1 MSPLH
6 GGGHPTSPMGRE
18 IEFGNISTLLNDS
31 EYPLAQSAAVRE
43 FSDVTLVLADGK
55 ADLGK
60 LISETTNETF
70 ESASDIETALHNVL
84 PRRAVGE
91 PYQSDGDA

>member
-1 MSPLH
+1 
-6 GGGHPTSPMGRE
+6 MGRK
-18 IEFGNISTLLNDS
+18 IEFGNISTLLDDVA
-31 EYPLAQSAAVRE
+31 YPLEQSAAAEE

-60 LISETTNETF
+60 LISETPNETF

-91 PYQSDGDA
+91 PYQSEGDA

>member
-1 MSPLH
+1 MV
-6 GGGHPTSPMGRE
+6 RE
-18 IEFGNISTLLNDS
+18 VEFDEISTVLDDTT
-31 EYPLAQSAAVRE
+31 YPLTQSAAAAE
-43 FSDVTLVLADGK
+43 FSDVTVVLADGT

-91 PYQSDGDA
+91 PYQSEGDA

>member
-1 MSPLH
+1 
-6 GGGHPTSPMGRE
+6 MGRE
-18 IEFGNISTLLNDS
+18 VEFRNISTVLNDTK
-31 EYPLAQSAAVRE
+31 YPLAQSAAAEE
-43 FSDVTLVLADGK
+43 FADVTLVLADGK

-84 PRRAVGE
+84 PRRSVGE
-91 PYQSDGDA
+91 PYQSEGDA

>member
-1 MSPLH
+1 ML
-6 GGGHPTSPMGRE
+6 G
-18 IEFGNISTLLNDS
+18 DVK
-31 EYPLAQSAAVRE
+31 YPLERTAAAEE
-43 FSDVTLVLADGK
+43 FADVTLVLADGE
-55 ADLGK
+55 ADLGN

-70 ESASDIETALHNVL
+70 DSAADIETALHNVL

>member
-1 MSPLH
+1 
-6 GGGHPTSPMGRE
+6 MGRE
-18 IEFGNISTLLNDS
+18 IEFRNISTVLNDIK
-31 EYPLAQSAAVRE
+31 YPLAQSAAAE
-43 FSDVTLVLADGK
+43 ELSDVTLVLADGK

-60 LISETTNETF
+60 LISETSNEMF

-91 PYQSDGDA
+91 PHQSEGDA

>member
-1 MSPLH
+1 MV
-6 GGGHPTSPMGRE
+6 RE
-18 IEFGNISTLLNDS
+18 IEFGEISTLLDDI
-31 EYPLAQSAAVRE
+31 EYPLARSAAAEE

-55 ADLGK
+55 ADLGT

-91 PYQSDGDA
+91 PYQSEGDA

>member
-1 MSPLH
+1 MV
-6 GGGHPTSPMGRE
+6 RE
-18 IEFGNISTLLNDS
+18 IEFGDISTLLEDVT
-31 EYPLAQSAAVRE
+31 YPLERPAAADE
-43 FSDVTLVLADGK
+43 FADVTLVLADGK